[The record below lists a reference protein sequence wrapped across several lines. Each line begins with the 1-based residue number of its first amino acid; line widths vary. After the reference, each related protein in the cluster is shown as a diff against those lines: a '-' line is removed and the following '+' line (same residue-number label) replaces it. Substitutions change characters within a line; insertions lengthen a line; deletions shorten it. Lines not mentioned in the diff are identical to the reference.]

1 MRASLPLMKN
11 VLSLLTKNVLLPV
24 GVTAATSATDAAVQK
39 NIYGSGMTAIII
51 SRINERCHE
60 NI

>member
-11 VLSLLTKNVLLPV
+11 VLSLLTKNVLLPL

-39 NIYGSGMTAIII
+39 NIYGSGMTTIII